1 MTNYQIAFDV
11 ICHSLHVSKKSI
23 VSSSRLGPL
32 VEARNMF
39 ILLLSEDGERD
50 EPLAWLLNRSR
61 SMIYIAR
68 KTAYRHLEGSKV
80 FRDKYSKIKVA
91 YEKRKSLRESAY

>member
-11 ICHSLHVSKKSI
+11 ICCSLHVSKKSI

-50 EPLAWLLNRSR
+50 EPISWLLNRSR

-68 KTAYRHLEGSKV
+68 RTAYRNLEYSKV
-80 FRDKYSKIKVA
+80 FRDKYTKIKAA
-91 YEKRKSLRESAY
+91 YEKRKSLRDSSC